1 MSMITSCELGVFTTA
16 RRRLRVVCATGLVM
30 ATFSPMQ
37 ALTSV
42 DLPTLGLP
50 TSATKPLLKGVLL
63 SLLFSTCCSSM
74 RQREFPFVSF

>member
-1 MSMITSCELGVFTTA
+1 MITSWELGVFTTA

-37 ALTSV
+37 ALTRV

-50 TSATKPLLKGVLL
+50 TRATKPLLKVAL
-63 SLLFSTCCSSM
+63 SLLFSTCHSSV
-74 RQREFPFVSF
+74 RQRDCPSVSF